1 MDFIKPPF
9 IFLFLPITI
18 IIHAVVKERYRN
30 IVALIASLIFYASGN
45 SMYLPIILLS
55 SGINY
60 YIGFLLD
67 KSKDENEQNRNKRTP
82 LILGII
88 FNVTL
93 LFIFKYISQYGTDNI
108 FSTVSENFS
117 VVGNIV
123 VPLGLSYTTFQN
135 IAYLVDVSNGV
146 IRSEKN
152 FINYL
157 LFIILFPKIILGPIV
172 LYQQINEQIQNRKI
186 NIGIMADNARRFIIG
201 LAKKVLI
208 ADIIARTIDPSLS
221 LASPDFSSGTAWFL
235 LIGYTVQIYFD
246 FSGYTDMAIGLA
258 GMMGFSLPENFN
270 FPYIAESI
278 TDFWRRWH
286 ISLSNWVREYIF
298 LPLEFKRRKSKFFR
312 QQINFL
318 ITFLLTGLWH
328 GLTPNFIIWG
338 AIHGLAMGL
347 ESGFLSKRLKKIWKP
362 IRHLYTLSII
372 MLGWVFFRSATPSY
386 AVKFLGRLFGL
397 GTPVSTIP
405 YNLTAPLPFIDP
417 SVWIAIGLGI
427 VFSLPIFSKRGSTSN
442 EVATDKPC
450 VVAAKRISRD
460 VLTLFIFVLSIASIA
475 SSGFVGSIYGNF

>member
-18 IIHAVVKERYRN
+18 IIHALVKEKYRN
-30 IVALIASLIFYASGN
+30 IVALVASLIFYASGN
-45 SMYLPIILLS
+45 SMYLPLILLS
-55 SGINY
+55 SGINFY
-60 YIGFLLD
+60 FGYLLD
-67 KSKDENEQNRNKRTP
+67 NNRKDSGRTDNKNP
-82 LILGII
+82 LLVLGII
-88 FNVTL
+88 FNVAIL
-93 LFIFKYISQYGTDNI
+93 LIFKYISQYGTDGF
-108 FSTVSENFS
+108 FSIISEKFPDM
-117 VVGNIV
+117 GNII
-123 VPLGLSYTTFQN
+123 VPLGLSYITFQN

-146 IRSEKN
+146 VSSEKN
-152 FINYL
+152 FINYF
-157 LFIILFPKIILGPIV
+157 LFIILFPKIIIGPIV
-172 LYQQINEQIQNRKI
+172 LYQQECEQIQHRNLD
-186 NIGIMADNARRFIIG
+186 IGTIAKNARRFVIG

-208 ADIIARTIDPSLS
+208 ADIIARTINPSLN
-221 LASPDFSSGTAWFL
+221 LASPNFSSGTAWFL
-235 LIGYTVQIYFD
+235 LVSYTVQIFFD

-258 GMMGFSLPENFN
+258 GMMGFSFPENFN

-298 LPLEFKRRKSKFFR
+298 IPLEFKRRKSKFFR

-347 ESGFLSKRLKKIWKP
+347 ESGFLSKRLKKAWKP
-362 IRHLYTLSII
+362 VRHLYTLSIV
-372 MLGWVFFRSATPSY
+372 MLGWVFFRPATLSY
-386 AVKFLGRLFGL
+386 SVKFLGRLFGF
-397 GTPVSTIP
+397 GAPVSVNP

-427 VFSLPIFSKRGSTSN
+427 VFSIPIFSKRDHASV
-442 EVATDKPC
+442 EVTTEKPGIM
-450 VVAAKRISRD
+450 ALRRITRD
-460 VLTLFIFVLSIASIA
+460 ALTLLIFVLSVAAIA